1 MDSEIT
7 IAIVDDEVLL
17 RKSMI
22 YILNREPNIKVVFD
36 GGNGEEIINFLED
49 SKQHPDIILMDIR
62 MPVLD
67 GVETSKI
74 ISEKFPD
81 IKIIILSSVNSN
93 HFIELMMK
101 RGASSYLLK
110 KSIPQQV
117 VTAINRVYED
127 GIYFNPEIINIFIN
141 TKEGKLFIV
150 NELSE
155 REIQVLQLICK
166 QLSAKEI
173 ADKLCLS
180 ERTIEGH
187 RKRMLVKTKSKNV
200 VGLILWG
207 VKNNIILID

>member
-1 MDSEIT
+1 MNNEIS

-22 YILNREPNIKVVFD
+22 YILNREPNFKVVFD
-36 GGNGEEIINFLED
+36 GGNGAEIVEFLENTT
-49 SKQHPDIILMDIR
+49 QHPDIILMDIR

-67 GVETSKI
+67 GVEASKI

-93 HFIELMMK
+93 HFIELMIK
-101 RGASSYLLK
+101 YGASSYLLK
-110 KSIPQQV
+110 KSLPQQV

-127 GIYFNPEIINIFIN
+127 GIYFNPEILNIFIN
-141 TKEGKLFIV
+141 TKEGKMFISSQ
-150 NELSE
+150 LSE
-155 REIQVLQLICK
+155 REIQVLQLICQ
-166 QLSAKEI
+166 QLNAKEI